1 MNKKNKSKLKS
12 AFFGYN
18 LYSSSYTPKTTKERI
33 ISQRYN
39 SPKKQTK
46 NSLFIIPDKKRN
58 NSEDKKA
65 INEFNEE
72 EPFNLND
79 RKDKLTTIIFN
90 DEPKN
95 IKNLSKI
102 NSSSYISDNM
112 KVMVR
117 IRPPL
122 PREMEFGIPFRSI
135 CETSSDKTMIT
146 ILEYMGASSDELERQ
161 HELINNPSI
170 FQHHNFTFDYVFDQ
184 DTSQLELYLKAAKP
198 SVLSL
203 LEGYNSTIFAY
214 GQTGTGKT
222 YTMEG
227 FTFNPV
233 DEKRGIVPR
242 VIEEI
247 FKYIQNIQK
256 EYQNNINENENFV
269 VRASYLQIYNE
280 YINDLLL
287 PERKNLNIREDKKKG
302 IYIDNLSEWI
312 VRNSD
317 DIYTLLERGSENR
330 ATSSTVMNE
339 ISSRSHAIFI
349 ITVEQTSS
357 TKNNDL
363 NNYNISTKISKLNLV
378 DLAGSERTKITGA
391 KGKQLEESKKINK
404 SLSALGNVINALTE
418 LKGANHIPYRDS
430 KLTRLLEDSLGGNCK
445 TTMITMISPCQDFIN
460 ETLSSLSF
468 ARRAKKI
475 KNKPKINEEI
485 NHKALISQY
494 ELQLKNLRNELNK
507 KNEILKNNLFV
518 KQVEKLTD
526 DKKNIIKELEE
537 TSQLYYKER
546 DEKKK
551 LENKIEIINKDF
563 EIYKNNFNNLEIEKT
578 PQFISAIEKRQNS
591 LLKEFD
597 NKLQEFQKTNK
608 SINTEEIERYK
619 QLILKQREM
628 MSTLTKKINERDE
641 NILQLQEDNEAY
653 EKINEQLDSYIFIL
667 NQNFKNLIEFCQKK
681 IKVEDINID
690 NYINIYKKINN
701 DISQSKNDIINKK
714 IKNLDNNSTKENKSI
729 YTKKYLPYNYQN
741 NSSLSNNINNN
752 INNSL
757 NSSSIS
763 IFNNININSDT
774 PIILLTADEK
784 IKELKGLLK
793 EKENEVNIL
802 KLVSQKFLSK
812 SCETKDGKIDIEQ
825 IKKSLKN
832 GFELHA
838 RIRELEEEKQK
849 LKNENEILYEKLSE
863 YQNNMYKVQNII
875 EDIKLNNMINTNN
888 IPSKNE
894 SLEKIVDNLNVGQ
907 AIDDI
912 NKIINKLINNNNIEY
927 LNNKINNS
935 YASEEVLMKGNK
947 NNSMDRD
954 ITDDLG
960 PLKYNKNSRNGFNPK
975 IQQIISF
982 NDKNSLLNNEFNVNN
997 TFSLN
1002 NNYGYN
1008 SGHKIK
1014 DDKLAKIANSLNNKQ
1029 LNKKRHK
1036 KEGEQKFLNKFINV
1050 DK

>member
-667 NQNFKNLIEFCQKK
+667 NQNFKNLIEFCQQK

>member
-1 MNKKNKSKLKS
+1 
-12 AFFGYN
+12 
-18 LYSSSYTPKTTKERI
+18 
-33 ISQRYN
+33 
-39 SPKKQTK
+39 
-46 NSLFIIPDKKRN
+46 
-58 NSEDKKA
+58 
-65 INEFNEE
+65 
-72 EPFNLND
+72 
-79 RKDKLTTIIFN
+79 
-90 DEPKN
+90 
-95 IKNLSKI
+95 
-102 NSSSYISDNM
+102 
-112 KVMVR
+112 
-117 IRPPL
+117 
-122 PREMEFGIPFRSI
+122 
-135 CETSSDKTMIT
+135 
-146 ILEYMGASSDELERQ
+146 
-161 HELINNPSI
+161 
-170 FQHHNFTFDYVFDQ
+170 
-184 DTSQLELYLKAAKP
+184 
-198 SVLSL
+198 
-203 LEGYNSTIFAY
+203 
-214 GQTGTGKT
+214 
-222 YTMEG
+222 
-227 FTFNPV
+227 
-233 DEKRGIVPR
+233 
-242 VIEEI
+242 
-247 FKYIQNIQK
+247 
-256 EYQNNINENENFV
+256 
-269 VRASYLQIYNE
+269 
-280 YINDLLL
+280 
-287 PERKNLNIREDKKKG
+287 
-302 IYIDNLSEWI
+302 
-312 VRNSD
+312 
-317 DIYTLLERGSENR
+317 
-330 ATSSTVMNE
+330 
-339 ISSRSHAIFI
+339 
-349 ITVEQTSS
+349 
-357 TKNNDL
+357 
-363 NNYNISTKISKLNLV
+363 
-378 DLAGSERTKITGA
+378 
-391 KGKQLEESKKINK
+391 
-404 SLSALGNVINALTE
+404 
-418 LKGANHIPYRDS
+418 
-430 KLTRLLEDSLGGNCK
+430 
-445 TTMITMISPCQDFIN
+445 MITMISPCQDFIN

-526 DKKNIIKELEE
+526 DKKNIIKEREE

-667 NQNFKNLIEFCQKK
+667 NQNFKNLIEFCQQK

-802 KLVSQKFLSK
+802 K
-812 SCETKDGKIDIEQ
+812 Q

>member
-46 NSLFIIPDKKRN
+46 NSLFIIPDTKRD

-667 NQNFKNLIEFCQKK
+667 NQNFKNLIEFCQQK

>member
-667 NQNFKNLIEFCQKK
+667 NQNFKNLIEF
-681 IKVEDINID
+681 
-690 NYINIYKKINN
+690 
-701 DISQSKNDIINKK
+701 
-714 IKNLDNNSTKENKSI
+714 
-729 YTKKYLPYNYQN
+729 
-741 NSSLSNNINNN
+741 
-752 INNSL
+752 
-757 NSSSIS
+757 
-763 IFNNININSDT
+763 
-774 PIILLTADEK
+774 
-784 IKELKGLLK
+784 
-793 EKENEVNIL
+793 
-802 KLVSQKFLSK
+802 
-812 SCETKDGKIDIEQ
+812 
-825 IKKSLKN
+825 
-832 GFELHA
+832 
-838 RIRELEEEKQK
+838 
-849 LKNENEILYEKLSE
+849 
-863 YQNNMYKVQNII
+863 
-875 EDIKLNNMINTNN
+875 
-888 IPSKNE
+888 
-894 SLEKIVDNLNVGQ
+894 
-907 AIDDI
+907 
-912 NKIINKLINNNNIEY
+912 
-927 LNNKINNS
+927 
-935 YASEEVLMKGNK
+935 
-947 NNSMDRD
+947 
-954 ITDDLG
+954 
-960 PLKYNKNSRNGFNPK
+960 
-975 IQQIISF
+975 
-982 NDKNSLLNNEFNVNN
+982 
-997 TFSLN
+997 
-1002 NNYGYN
+1002 
-1008 SGHKIK
+1008 
-1014 DDKLAKIANSLNNKQ
+1014 
-1029 LNKKRHK
+1029 
-1036 KEGEQKFLNKFINV
+1036 
-1050 DK
+1050 

>member
-1008 SGHKIK
+1008 FGHKIK

>member
-960 PLKYNKNSRNGFNPK
+960 PLKYNKNSRN
-975 IQQIISF
+975 
-982 NDKNSLLNNEFNVNN
+982 
-997 TFSLN
+997 
-1002 NNYGYN
+1002 
-1008 SGHKIK
+1008 
-1014 DDKLAKIANSLNNKQ
+1014 
-1029 LNKKRHK
+1029 
-1036 KEGEQKFLNKFINV
+1036 
-1050 DK
+1050 

>member
-418 LKGANHIPYRDS
+418 LKGD
-430 KLTRLLEDSLGGNCK
+430 
-445 TTMITMISPCQDFIN
+445 
-460 ETLSSLSF
+460 
-468 ARRAKKI
+468 
-475 KNKPKINEEI
+475 
-485 NHKALISQY
+485 
-494 ELQLKNLRNELNK
+494 
-507 KNEILKNNLFV
+507 
-518 KQVEKLTD
+518 
-526 DKKNIIKELEE
+526 
-537 TSQLYYKER
+537 
-546 DEKKK
+546 
-551 LENKIEIINKDF
+551 
-563 EIYKNNFNNLEIEKT
+563 
-578 PQFISAIEKRQNS
+578 
-591 LLKEFD
+591 
-597 NKLQEFQKTNK
+597 
-608 SINTEEIERYK
+608 
-619 QLILKQREM
+619 
-628 MSTLTKKINERDE
+628 
-641 NILQLQEDNEAY
+641 
-653 EKINEQLDSYIFIL
+653 
-667 NQNFKNLIEFCQKK
+667 
-681 IKVEDINID
+681 
-690 NYINIYKKINN
+690 
-701 DISQSKNDIINKK
+701 
-714 IKNLDNNSTKENKSI
+714 
-729 YTKKYLPYNYQN
+729 
-741 NSSLSNNINNN
+741 
-752 INNSL
+752 
-757 NSSSIS
+757 
-763 IFNNININSDT
+763 
-774 PIILLTADEK
+774 
-784 IKELKGLLK
+784 
-793 EKENEVNIL
+793 
-802 KLVSQKFLSK
+802 
-812 SCETKDGKIDIEQ
+812 
-825 IKKSLKN
+825 
-832 GFELHA
+832 
-838 RIRELEEEKQK
+838 
-849 LKNENEILYEKLSE
+849 
-863 YQNNMYKVQNII
+863 
-875 EDIKLNNMINTNN
+875 
-888 IPSKNE
+888 
-894 SLEKIVDNLNVGQ
+894 
-907 AIDDI
+907 
-912 NKIINKLINNNNIEY
+912 
-927 LNNKINNS
+927 
-935 YASEEVLMKGNK
+935 
-947 NNSMDRD
+947 
-954 ITDDLG
+954 
-960 PLKYNKNSRNGFNPK
+960 
-975 IQQIISF
+975 
-982 NDKNSLLNNEFNVNN
+982 
-997 TFSLN
+997 
-1002 NNYGYN
+1002 
-1008 SGHKIK
+1008 
-1014 DDKLAKIANSLNNKQ
+1014 
-1029 LNKKRHK
+1029 
-1036 KEGEQKFLNKFINV
+1036 
-1050 DK
+1050 